1 MSAHIGAMLAAVRT
15 VVERLGYRRIW
26 TISAV
31 ATVAGLLA
39 GCIPTAPLI
48 GADPAD
54 PNVPVAGVNYRSVI
68 VPYSSMRPTTPAGWK
83 DQNQRATPTPQPEQ

>member
-1 MSAHIGAMLAAVRT
+1 MSAHFGAMPAAFRT
-15 VVERLGYRRIW
+15 VAEGLGYRKIR
-26 TISAV
+26 TIAAI

-48 GADPAD
+48 GADPSD
-54 PNVPVAGVNYRSVI
+54 PNVPVAGVNYRSGI
-68 VPYSSMRPTTPAGWK
+68 VPYSSMRPATPAGWK